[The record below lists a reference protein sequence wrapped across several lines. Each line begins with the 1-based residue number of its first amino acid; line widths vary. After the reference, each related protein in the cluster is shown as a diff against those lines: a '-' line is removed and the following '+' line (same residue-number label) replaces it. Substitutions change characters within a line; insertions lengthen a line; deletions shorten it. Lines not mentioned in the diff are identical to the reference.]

1 MDPQQKPI
9 NWHFM
14 VWAGV
19 ADMVVGLALAAA
31 ALSGALGDSSQTVLA
46 VVGAMLVLVGLGL
59 FLWGR
64 NNLSKAESRR
74 GDLN

>member
-31 ALSGALGDSSQTVLA
+31 ALSGVLGDSSQTVLA

-64 NNLSKAESRR
+64 NNLSKAERRR